1 MPPALRFVFSSINW
15 RTIES
20 HPIDTVLVDDVLNL
34 IGRQRQVKSAQT
46 DISRPVEKTW
56 KVGDYYNVDG
66 KEGVVFWVDET
77 GKHGKIVS
85 LDEAKLR
92 WCTYR
97 EFNKQ
102 KQIGA
107 SSDRDGNVNLSAVKN
122 EDAWAEKYPSFS
134 WCSNHGAQWYLPAYK
149 ELFELF
155 KTEVVERVNDTLGNY
170 GLDRIQIDLSY
181 WSSTEA
187 ESTKVFVIHHKRES
201 SEFFWLDV
209 CSSECFSVFSPSR
222 FKHEMYNVR
231 AVAAF

>member
-1 MPPALRFVFSSINW
+1 VA
-15 RTIES
+15 
-20 HPIDTVLVDDVLNL
+20 PIVS
-34 IGRQRQVKSAQT
+34 Q
-46 DISRPVEKTW
+46 PVERTW

-102 KQIGA
+102 KEIGA
-107 SSDRDGNVNLSAVKN
+107 SSDWDGNVNLSAVKN

-187 ESTKVFVIHHKRES
+187 ASTQVFVIHHKRES
-201 SEFFWLDV
+201 SDFSDFLWLDV
-209 CSSECFSVFSPSR
+209 CSSECFSAFHSAR
-222 FKHEMYNVR
+222 GFKHEMYNVR